1 MFNQKE
7 FIAAYNNEYREQFNP
22 VLFTRNDDSII
33 EHLKEVILS
42 AQRDK
47 FFTIKVKGFRVIE
60 DYREID
66 NIDLKDSEIKL
77 LEVDYNLE
85 ANGEKQDIKI
95 YISVP
100 RIVDKYYFRIAGST
114 YSAMYQIV
122 DGSTYNNSD
131 SSNKKV
137 DQSVTLKK
145 IGRASCRE

>member
-60 DYREID
+60 DYREIYNILYD
-66 NIDLKDSEIKL
+66 TEAKTRNKRIKINKFDYIDLKDSEIKL
-77 LEVDYNLE
+77 LEVDYHLE

-114 YSAMYQIV
+114 YCNVS
-122 DGSTYNNSD
+122 
-131 SSNKKV
+131 
-137 DQSVTLKK
+137 
-145 IGRASCRE
+145 